1 MEEVG
6 RTCCVFCDANSSTGD
21 ERVFTRLAFLVH
33 AKFAAC
39 ARGTMY
45 TTRGT
50 GALVAEETIYAH
62 VTEGRP
68 YKVGQGMVE
77 LRLGALKAVGCVMV
91 EGIS

>member
-1 MEEVG
+1 
-6 RTCCVFCDANSSTGD
+6 
-21 ERVFTRLAFLVH
+21 
-33 AKFAAC
+33 
-39 ARGTMY
+39 MY

-50 GALVAEETIYAH
+50 DALVAEETIYAH

-77 LRLGALKAVGCVMV
+77 LTLGALKAVGCVMV